1 MRRLHQ
7 RRRGMGVVEAAY
19 HRHVVGDQRRPRLA
33 RGTLLVLGVI
43 AHVFPPASTRRGFV
57 IALART
63 GRI

>member
-1 MRRLHQ
+1 
-7 RRRGMGVVEAAY
+7 MGVVEAAY

-33 RGTLLVLGVI
+33 RGTLLLLGVI